1 MIHISGETIY
11 QDAESFIPERWYSR
25 PELIKI
31 KGCHTPF
38 IKESP
43 YSCIGRNVALMEIR
57 TLMARV
63 LLEYK
68 VAFAPGEDGY
78 RLLNESKDHFTM
90 SLAPLDLAFTPLNA

>member
-1 MIHISGETIY
+1 
-11 QDAESFIPERWYSR
+11 
-25 PELIKI
+25 
-31 KGCHTPF
+31 
-38 IKESP
+38 
-43 YSCIGRNVALMEIR
+43 
-57 TLMARV
+57 MARV